1 MAKSLEQQLISTK
14 ILPVVTPYS
23 VESTVEVAKAL
34 KAGGISAVEITLRTP
49 AALEAIVAVKEANI
63 DGMLV
68 GVGTAVSAA
77 DITKVADIGVDFV
90 VSPGMTKNI
99 MDAAQETGVKMLPG
113 VSGPS
118 DILFGLEY
126 GLDLFKLFPA
136 GVLGGQKMLKAL
148 NGPFPNLKF
157 CPTGG
162 VGPDNIRDY
171 LAFPNVICVGGSWML
186 PSDLV
191 LNNQWDK
198 ITELSNEATTLIA
211 S

>member
-23 VESTVEVAKAL
+23 AESTVEVAKAL

-118 DILFGLEY
+118 DILLGLEY

-171 LAFPNVICVGGSWML
+171 LALPNVICVGGSWML

>member
-118 DILFGLEY
+118 DILLGLEY

-171 LAFPNVICVGGSWML
+171 LALPNVICVGGSWML